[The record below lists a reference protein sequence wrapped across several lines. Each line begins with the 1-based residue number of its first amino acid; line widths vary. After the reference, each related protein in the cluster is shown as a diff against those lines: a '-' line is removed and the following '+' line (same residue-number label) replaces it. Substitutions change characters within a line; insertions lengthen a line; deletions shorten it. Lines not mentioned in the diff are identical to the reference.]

1 MRQVPNQSPTQI
13 ELIVSPN
20 EARLRLDQFL
30 AKRLPEF
37 SRSRLQQLIRD
48 GFVQLNN
55 STSRPRQI
63 VQGGDK
69 VQLTEPPLE
78 KIETLPEQIPLEIL
92 FEDNDLVVVNKP
104 AGLVVHPG
112 AGHREHTLVNAL
124 LNHCSMLSGIGGKE
138 RPGIVHRLD
147 KETSGCLVVA
157 KNDAA
162 HRGLSEQFADRTV
175 QKIYLA
181 LVTGRLRKPA
191 GVIEEKIGR
200 HPVHRQRMS
209 ATALRGRA
217 AKTQYRVV
225 RWNEQASLVECW
237 LHSGRT
243 HQIRVHLHHL
253 GHPVLGDKIYAPR
266 LAKDFPRQ
274 MLHAWKLGFRH
285 PRTDEWKNFEAPL
298 PDDFNQAIAG
308 SGLEFRLRAAQVN
321 LTR

>member
-1 MRQVPNQSPTQI
+1 MKRDLNENSARL
-13 ELIVSPN
+13 ELIVSAN
-20 EARLRLDQFL
+20 EAKLRLDQFL

-37 SRSRLQQLIRD
+37 SRSRLQQLIRA
-48 GFVQLNN
+48 GFVRLNN

-63 VQGGDK
+63 VRGGDNIE
-69 VQLTEPPLE
+69 LTQPPLE

-92 FEDNDLVVVNKP
+92 FEDNDLIVINKP

-124 LNHCSMLSGIGGKE
+124 LSHCATLSGIGGKE

-157 KNDAA
+157 KNDAT
-162 HRGLSEQFADRTV
+162 HRDLSKQFAARMV
-175 QKIYLA
+175 EKIYLA
-181 LVTGRLRKPA
+181 LVAGKLPKTA

-217 AKTQYRVV
+217 ARTEYRVV
-225 RWNEQASLVECW
+225 RSSDRASLLECR

-253 GHPVLGDKIYAPR
+253 GHPVLGDKVYAPR
-266 LAKDFPRQ
+266 VAKDFPRQ

-285 PRTDEWKNFEAPL
+285 PRAEEWKNFEAPL
-298 PDDFNQAIAG
+298 PDDFATAT
-308 SGLEFRLRAAQVN
+308 RL
-321 LTR
+321 TIES